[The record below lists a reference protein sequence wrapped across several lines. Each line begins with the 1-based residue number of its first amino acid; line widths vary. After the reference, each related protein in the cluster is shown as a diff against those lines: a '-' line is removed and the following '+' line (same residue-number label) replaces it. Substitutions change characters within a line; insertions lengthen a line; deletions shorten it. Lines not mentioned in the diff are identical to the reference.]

1 LFRTLMIGAVSALTL
16 TSAAADETLKFRSV
30 LHATFVQSQDVGDVD
45 GYTMSFARYSE
56 LTSFPDAT
64 TETGYFCRHNRL
76 HKGCT
81 FSVYNNLTLSNG
93 SVLW

>member
-1 LFRTLMIGAVSALTL
+1 MIGAVSALTL

-64 TETGYFCRHNRL
+64 TGTGYFVATTDYIR
-76 HKGCT
+76 GDV
-81 FSVYNNLTLSNG
+81 FSI
-93 SVLW
+93 